1 MKQIKSVLSFFGRM
15 DRGLYPVLLL
25 AALLETLEGFGVLLI
40 SSTVLNRLAAGA
52 GMKAVL
58 TTTAVMVLAYGIL
71 HYFRMDRSG
80 IRITGRCA
88 CITDTANMW

>member
-52 GMKAVL
+52 G
-58 TTTAVMVLAYGIL
+58 
-71 HYFRMDRSG
+71 F
-80 IRITGRCA
+80 
-88 CITDTANMW
+88 N